1 MILCGTPLTTKINH
15 LKMKHIPAVNWKR
28 ILQICF
34 DTQGVIFVLGQTPS
48 ESVVCQSVSPIYKR
62 HQHGHI
68 HKEKV
73 LCARVTREWRITSMI
88 SGECVYPQ
96 EMQAL
101 YKLEK

>member
-1 MILCGTPLTTKINH
+1 M
-15 LKMKHIPAVNWKR
+15 
-28 ILQICF
+28 
-34 DTQGVIFVLGQTPS
+34 
-48 ESVVCQSVSPIYKR
+48 CQSVSPIYKR